1 MIFIVYMSNIL
12 DDIQAMEL
20 LAEYEGNYTRWHD
33 NGNLWVQACKK
44 NGKFEGEC
52 REWYE
57 NGQLSE
63 YGFYRDGLQEGEH
76 KTWNEDG
83 KIVINEIFQ
92 NGRREG
98 IAMLWYG
105 DGGNSSFAREL
116 YRNGKLQGESV
127 YWNTTLGYYPSRFY
141 FYDGYVIDCHFNLRK
156 KRIFL
161 RCRKSYSPIPKTAT
175 NNFLIKDLLSIIVP

>member
-1 MIFIVYMSNIL
+1 
-12 DDIQAMEL
+12 MEL

-57 NGQLSE
+57 NGQLCE
-63 YGFYRDGLQEGEH
+63 YGFYRNGLQEGKH

-83 KIVINEIFQ
+83 KIFIDEIFQ
-92 NGRREG
+92 NGLREG
-98 IAMLWYG
+98 VAILWYR
-105 DGGNSSFAREL
+105 DGENNSCAREL
-116 YRNGKLQGESV
+116 YRNGKRQGESV

-141 FYDGYVIDCHFNLRK
+141 FYDGYVIDPHFNLRK
-156 KRIFL
+156 RRIFL
-161 RCRKSYSPIPKTAT
+161 RCKKSYLPMSRTAI
-175 NNFLIKDLLSIIVP
+175 NNFLIKDLLSVITT